1 MSLSVLYRAPGEEE
15 AWDVTTLVTA
25 CTWTTKRTG
34 SPAALELTVLRS
46 ETAWVCGGM
55 VAARRDGET
64 FFQGYVFKVSSGE
77 GEELSITAYDQLRY
91 LKYKES
97 YVFEGQ
103 RADQIL
109 AQIAADFK
117 LKTGDLPNTGYVIPR
132 LVEDGTS
139 LLDIILKALDLTL
152 VHGGQMFY
160 LWDDCGAL
168 RLGEVTG
175 EGDLPVIG
183 DGSLA
188 TGYTYDV
195 DIDGETYNQI
205 KLVQGDGEEGNRKS
219 VMRHDPETQALWG
232 ILQDYQQV
240 DGEMNEAQMRQE
252 AERRLELYNRPARTL
267 ELRALALPEVRAGKT
282 VYIRIGR
289 EGLEQPFL
297 VEEARHDLMAE
308 TMNLK
313 VKVI

>member
-1 MSLSVLYRAPGEEE
+1 M
-15 AWDVTTLVTA
+15 
-25 CTWTTKRTG
+25 
-34 SPAALELTVLRS
+34 
-46 ETAWVCGGM
+46 
-55 VAARRDGET
+55 
-64 FFQGYVFKVSSGE
+64 
-77 GEELSITAYDQLRY
+77 
-91 LKYKES
+91 
-97 YVFEGQ
+97 
-103 RADQIL
+103 
-109 AQIAADFK
+109 
-117 LKTGDLPNTGYVIPR
+117 
-132 LVEDGTS
+132 
-139 LLDIILKALDLTL
+139 
-152 VHGGQMFY
+152 
-160 LWDDCGAL
+160 
-168 RLGEVTG
+168 
-175 EGDLPVIG
+175 
-183 DGSLA
+183 
-188 TGYTYDV
+188 

-240 DGEMNEAQMRQE
+240 NGEMNEAQMRQE

>member
-46 ETAWVCGGM
+46 ETAWACGGM

-77 GEELSITAYDQLRY
+77 GEELNLTVYDQLRY

-168 RLGEVTG
+168 RLGEVAG
-175 EGDLPVIG
+175 EGDLP
-183 DGSLA
+183 
-188 TGYTYDV
+188 
-195 DIDGETYNQI
+195 
-205 KLVQGDGEEGNRKS
+205 
-219 VMRHDPETQALWG
+219 
-232 ILQDYQQV
+232 
-240 DGEMNEAQMRQE
+240 
-252 AERRLELYNRPARTL
+252 
-267 ELRALALPEVRAGKT
+267 
-282 VYIRIGR
+282 
-289 EGLEQPFL
+289 
-297 VEEARHDLMAE
+297 
-308 TMNLK
+308 
-313 VKVI
+313 

>member
-46 ETAWVCGGM
+46 ETAWACGGM

-64 FFQGYVFKVSSGE
+64 FFQGYVFKV
-77 GEELSITAYDQLRY
+77 
-91 LKYKES
+91 S

-219 VMRHDPETQALWG
+219 VMRHDPGTQALWG

>member
-77 GEELSITAYDQLRY
+77 GEELNLTVYDQLRY

-139 LLDIILKALDLTL
+139 LLDIILRALDLTL

-205 KLVQGDGEEGNRKS
+205 KLVQG
-219 VMRHDPETQALWG
+219 
-232 ILQDYQQV
+232 